1 MELAQHG
8 LKLGAQP
15 LQQLRDTELQ
25 RAALLWQRRF
35 SAPPADD
42 RERARQARFL
52 AGRGFSAEA
61 IRRVLAGLP
70 LPSADEP
77 APD

>member
-15 LQQLRDTELQ
+15 LQQLRDSELQ
-25 RAALLWQRRF
+25 RAASLWQRRF
-35 SAPPADD
+35 GTLPSDE

-52 AGRGFSAEA
+52 AGRGFSGEA
-61 IRRVLAGLP
+61 IRRVLSGIP
-70 LPSADEP
+70 VPPADEP
-77 APD
+77 LPD